1 MMERINK
8 DGGFWISYYI
18 KLKSNRPIKTKTFSG
33 RPSSSLLFFF
43 LVKKRMKK
51 KNQRK
56 CLWNWWEGQEFTDL
70 FSFPVHFLRT
80 FCTFSLSPYLFHFSN
95 FKQDIKSVYFFLS
108 LIIHFHFYFSCWS
121 KPSKQR
127 KKLKKSRSKPDN
139 KSFKFHTN

>member
-56 CLWNWWEGQEFTDL
+56 CLWNWWEGQVFTDL

-95 FKQDIKSVYFFLS
+95 FKQDIKSVYFLS
-108 LIIHFHFYFSCWS
+108 LINHSLSFLFFLLI
-121 KPSKQR
+121 KALKAKEKVEEIKKQAR
-127 KKLKKSRSKPDN
+127 
-139 KSFKFHTN
+139 